1 MFNWFKKNKR
11 KAVSE
16 FLKTNSQEYSFRW
29 FEIGESDNP
38 FNKKVLDVSSYT
50 RTTMA
55 FTKEKAVAEKYNEL
69 RTSLGKE
76 LIEIDTTDFDKIY
89 ANLQYPH
96 NGDILEGIAFRSD
109 SMDCKWDIYAYDDYL
124 FFSGNWDGQLVYKA
138 KYGIGS
144 DKIIISEI
152 LFDNYLSKDEAI
164 NDVHFLIKT
173 HAIGQ
178 AFPHLIPKELETEP
192 EIAQWSF
199 TKFGN
204 RAYYACYDDI
214 TDTVVITK
222 EYLPTRIYM

>member
-11 KAVSE
+11 KGESE

-29 FEIGESDNP
+29 FELDDSDNP

-55 FTKEKAVAEKYNEL
+55 FTKEKTVAEKYNEL
-69 RTSLGKE
+69 RKSLGKE
-76 LIEIDTTDFDKIY
+76 LIEFDTSDFDKTST
-89 ANLQYPH
+89 NLQYPH
-96 NGDILEGIAFRSD
+96 NGDKLEGIAFKSD
-109 SMDCKWDIYAYDDYL
+109 SMDCKWDIYAYDSYL
-124 FFSGNWDGQLVYKA
+124 LFSRSWDGQLVYKA
-138 KYGIGS
+138 KYLISS
-144 DKIIISEI
+144 DKLTISEI

-178 AFPHLIPKELETEP
+178 AFPHLIPKELKTES

-214 TDTVVITK
+214 TDTVINSK
-222 EYLPTRIYM
+222 Q